1 MCSVHLSAGV
11 VAETVVRATCHYSL
25 HIAAIITAAINS
37 TSTPHRGSLRHC
49 RGRLPTFAQVR
60 FGLRRPMQLWILSI
74 GTCGPATSSEGSDLV
89 LHVLVLANLHC
100 RRLYPP
106 CPSDPGIRCPSICV
120 SYTSLAGFG
129 IGGIG
134 FAVTIMKERL
144 PAPVTADR
152 ADRQAVCEL
161 KCRCHVVL

>member
-1 MCSVHLSAGV
+1 MHLSAGV
-11 VAETVVRATCHYSL
+11 VAETDVRATCHYSL

-89 LHVLVLANLHC
+89 LRVLVLANLHC

-106 CPSDPGIRCPSICV
+106 VPRILGSV
-120 SYTSLAGFG
+120 ALAYASLTLLLPGFG

>member
-1 MCSVHLSAGV
+1 MQCASIGRGRCRNSC
-11 VAETVVRATCHYSL
+11 VRATCHYSL

-60 FGLRRPMQLWILSI
+60 FGRRRTMQLRILSI

-89 LHVLVLANLHC
+89 LHVLVLVNLHC

-106 CPSDPGIRCPSICV
+106 CPSDPGLRCPSICV
-120 SYTSLAGFG
+120 SYTSLAG
-129 IGGIG
+129 
-134 FAVTIMKERL
+134 VRHRRHRL
-144 PAPVTADR
+144 RRHHHEGTLASTGHC
-152 ADRQAVCEL
+152 RQG
-161 KCRCHVVL
+161 